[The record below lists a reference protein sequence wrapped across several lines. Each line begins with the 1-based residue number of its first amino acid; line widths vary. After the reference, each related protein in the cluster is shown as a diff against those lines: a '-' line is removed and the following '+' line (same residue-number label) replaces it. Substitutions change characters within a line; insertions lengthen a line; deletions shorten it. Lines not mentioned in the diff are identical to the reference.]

1 MQEHRKNNNF
11 KVRISPFRSKS
22 KEKWFHVCGWM
33 LCDAGKQ
40 GKGTASSPDLSTL
53 GILGV
58 VDRISYAGCSIQW
71 QGEQWKHTMYTY
83 PESDLIYIGIPNQYG
98 YRYNIN
104 HPVVAVYYQRYKE
117 KHHLHR
123 CFPLSDKQR
132 WEFERGMDRLLLN
145 GRHRP
150 EEIFR

>member
-1 MQEHRKNNNF
+1 MFAVGYYVMQVNREKAQLLP
-11 KVRISPFRSKS
+11 RIYPPF
-22 KEKWFHVCGWM
+22 
-33 LCDAGKQ
+33 
-40 GKGTASSPDLSTL
+40 

-117 KHHLHR
+117 KHHLHC

>member
-1 MQEHRKNNNF
+1 MFAVGCYVMQASREKAQLLP
-11 KVRISPFRSKS
+11 RIYPPF
-22 KEKWFHVCGWM
+22 
-33 LCDAGKQ
+33 
-40 GKGTASSPDLSTL
+40 

-104 HPVVAVYYQRYKE
+104 HPVVAGYYQRYKE
-117 KHHLHR
+117 KHHLASL
-123 CFPLSDKQR
+123 LSS
-132 WEFERGMDRLLLN
+132 E
-145 GRHRP
+145 
-150 EEIFR
+150 

>member
-1 MQEHRKNNNF
+1 MFAVGCYVMQVNREKAQLLP
-11 KVRISPFRSKS
+11 RIYPPF
-22 KEKWFHVCGWM
+22 GM
-33 LCDAGKQ
+33 
-40 GKGTASSPDLSTL
+40 L
-53 GILGV
+53 GI
-58 VDRISYAGCSIQW
+58 VDRISSAGCSIQW
-71 QGEQWKHTMYTY
+71 QNEQWKHIMYTY

-117 KHHLHR
+117 EHHLHR

-145 GRHRP
+145 GRHRA